1 MVTNLMS
8 CQGFESPG
16 FMGDCSLAWLV
27 IAVLVFLVL
36 IERKQIGE
44 TLGLG
49 YNIFAGFGGA
59 LLPALIIVTFFGSA
73 KWALL
78 GGIIGSL
85 LGGILVG
92 QVYDTTEG
100 E

>member
-8 CQGFESPG
+8 CQGFENTG
-16 FMGDCSLAWLV
+16 LMGNCSLAWLA
-27 IAVLVFLVL
+27 IAVLILVVL
-36 IERKQIGE
+36 IERKQ
-44 TLGLG
+44 LGDNLEIG

-59 LLPALIIVTFFGSA
+59 LLPAIIIITFFGSA

-78 GGIIGSL
+78 GGLIGSL
-85 LGGILVG
+85 LGGIGVG
-92 QVYDTTEG
+92 QIADTSEG

>member
-1 MVTNLMS
+1 MNNLMS
-8 CQGFESPG
+8 CQGFSNPG
-16 FMGDCSLAWLV
+16 FMGDCSLAWLA

-36 IERKQIGE
+36 IEKKQIDE
-44 TLGLG
+44 NLGTG

-59 LLPALIIVTFFGSA
+59 LLPAIIIITFFGSA

-78 GGIIGSL
+78 GGLIGSL
-85 LGGILVG
+85 LAGVGIG